1 MTEDE
6 MAGWHHLLNRPEF
19 KQALGDGEGQGALVC
34 CSPWG
39 RKDTTERLN
48 NSKHFIYFV
57 TQIVL
62 ALTFASSFNLF
73 CSFEIVWLFQSNLLL

>member
-6 MAGWHHLLNRPEF
+6 MVGWHHRLDGHEF
-19 KQALGDGEGQGALVC
+19 EQTLGSSGGQGNLAC